1 MKKVEEDYRSLLVQ
15 YKEANCEIE
24 KLNGELSEAFTKVKF
39 LELKVVQANV
49 KMERVSSKK
58 LDDVLSFQKY
68 FSDRTRLGYTRESS
82 SDVKISKE
90 VKFVKA
96 KEPVVA
102 VSTPE
107 KVKDEKKKNV
117 FDQPVLNKP
126 HNQSV
131 VKTEARGKSF
141 PRSQKGPRTNHFCH
155 HYGLQGHTIPNCHKL
170 RALNNAS
177 NQRSRGPRNDKRT

>member
-15 YKEANCEIE
+15 YKEAKCEIE

-58 LDDVLSFQKY
+58 LDDVLSSQKY

-107 KVKDEKKKNV
+107 KVKEEKKKNV
-117 FDQPVLNKP
+117 FD
-126 HNQSV
+126 
-131 VKTEARGKSF
+131 
-141 PRSQKGPRTNHFCH
+141 
-155 HYGLQGHTIPNCHKL
+155 
-170 RALNNAS
+170 
-177 NQRSRGPRNDKRT
+177 